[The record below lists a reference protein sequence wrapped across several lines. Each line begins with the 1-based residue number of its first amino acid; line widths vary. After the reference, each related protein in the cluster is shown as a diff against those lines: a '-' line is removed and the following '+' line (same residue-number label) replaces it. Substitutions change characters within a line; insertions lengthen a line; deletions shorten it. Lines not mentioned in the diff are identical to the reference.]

1 MLSEIT
7 ERQSFAAKLL
17 RNHAETGRVSQAYLL
32 TGQTGSKADLAKG
45 FAAALNCLE
54 GKYFQECEC
63 VSCHKMLTD
72 NHPDYHVLGEDVKL
86 KSIKIEEIRKAI
98 GDTSLRPYE
107 AKWKVFVMLQAG
119 RMTADASNA
128 MLKTLEEPPPHTVFI
143 LTVESKTEL
152 LETIQSRCFEIRLK
166 PEPVPAPEIGVLAFS
181 GKTWEDFFE
190 EHASGERNEIKE
202 TLDGL
207 MTFFR
212 RQLAEQTD
220 SPLTLPRLKAVDLL
234 LETKEAL
241 DSNVNPKLAL
251 TRLAMRF
258 RKAQVK

>member
-1 MLSEIT
+1 MLSEIA

-17 RNHAETGRVSQAYLL
+17 KNHAENGRVSQAYLL
-32 TGQTGSKADLAKG
+32 TGPTGSKGELAKS
-45 FAAALNCLE
+45 FAAVLNCLE
-54 GKYFQECEC
+54 KKYFQDCEC

-72 NHPDYHVLGEDVKL
+72 NHPDYHELGEDLKV

-98 GDTSLRPYE
+98 EESSLKPYE
-107 AKWKVFVMLQAG
+107 GSWKVFVVLQAG
-119 RMTADASNA
+119 RMTPDASNA
-128 MLKTLEEPPPHTVFI
+128 ILKTLEEPPARTVFI
-143 LTVESKTEL
+143 LTAESKTEL

-166 PEPVPAPEIGVLAFS
+166 PEYVPVQEIGILAFS

-190 EHASGERNEIKE
+190 EQAGSERSEIKE
-202 TLDGL
+202 VLDGL

-212 RQLAEQTD
+212 RQLAEQGD
-220 SPLTLPRLKAVDLL
+220 STLSLPRLKAVDLI

-241 DSNVNPKLAL
+241 DSNVNPKIAL
-251 TRLAMRF
+251 TRLAMKF

>member
-1 MLSEIT
+1 MLSEIN

-17 RNHAETGRVSQAYLL
+17 TNHAENGRVSQAYLL
-32 TGQTGSKADLAKG
+32 TGQTGSKAELATA

-54 GKYFQECEC
+54 KKYFRECEC
-63 VSCHKMLTD
+63 VSCHKMQTG
-72 NHPDYHVLGEDVKL
+72 NHPDFQILGEDLKV

-98 GDTSLRPYE
+98 GDTSFKPYE
-107 AKWKVFVMLQAG
+107 GKWKVFVLLQAG
-119 RMTADASNA
+119 RMTPDASNA
-128 MLKTLEEPPPHTVFI
+128 ILKTLEEPPPNTVFI
-143 LTVESKTEL
+143 LTAESKMEL

-166 PEPVPAPEIGVLAFS
+166 PEPVPVQEIGVLAFS

-190 EHASGERNEIKE
+190 EQAGSERSEIKE
-202 TLDGL
+202 VLDGL

-234 LETKEAL
+234 LETKDAL
-241 DSNVNPKLAL
+241 DSNVNPKIAL
-251 TRLAMRF
+251 TRLAMKF

>member
-1 MLSEIT
+1 MSSEIA

-17 RNHAETGRVSQAYLL
+17 KNHVQNGRVSQAYLL
-32 TGQTGSKADLAKG
+32 TGQTDSKGDLAKS

-54 GKYFQECEC
+54 GRAFQDCEC

-72 NHPDYHVLGEDVKL
+72 NHPDFHLLGEDVKVR
-86 KSIKIEEIRKAI
+86 SIKIEEVRKAI
-98 GDTSLRPYE
+98 EESSLKPYE
-107 AKWKVFVMLQAG
+107 GKWKVFVILQAG

-128 MLKTLEEPPPHTVFI
+128 ILKTLEEPPLHTVFI
-143 LTVESKTEL
+143 LTAETKQEM

-166 PEPVPAPEIGVLAFS
+166 PEFVPVQEIGVLAFS

-190 EHASGERNEIKE
+190 EHSASERSEIKDV
-202 TLDGL
+202 LDGL

-212 RQLAEQTD
+212 RQIAEQTD
-220 SPLTLPRLKAVDLL
+220 SELSLPRLKAVDFI

-241 DSNVNPKLAL
+241 DSNVNTKLAL
-251 TRLAMRF
+251 TRLAMKF
-258 RKAQVK
+258 RKEQVK